1 MSKRLSKYIYAPFRS
16 LITYV
21 HGTVFL
27 IFLITEI
34 SSDQFGV
41 QPLAKMFLYFDILIR
56 SPTLNLPFL

>member
-1 MSKRLSKYIYAPFRS
+1 MISLPLRS

-27 IFLITEI
+27 ILLTTKT

-41 QPLAKMFLYFDILIR
+41 YPLAKIFLYLEIV
-56 SPTLNLPFL
+56 T